1 MRANDRKFG
10 QKQSFPFPL
19 WNGLLEHRKR
29 LGSAIWEFLWCLD
42 KITTEKDGIGFV
54 WHGAPVKA
62 RQVAADLQEEERL
75 VRCNLQKLQRQ
86 GYLRLRRTPYGQ
98 VIEVPNS
105 FKFGIWGEQKRTDN
119 LAQSRLPQK
128 VLSLGRDLPKK
139 GSPDLPKKVHTKKTM
154 QTTPCKKNPF
164 YQKEG
169 FSEFWKEYPRNEDKL
184 EAATAWAKIDRE
196 EHPQV
201 MAGLKR
207 WKRSRQWQEEGGR
220 FILYAVR
227 FLKRER
233 WKEIPMDLQPA
244 KSLAQQFEE
253 REQRRAG
260 IEAN

>member
-1 MRANDRKFG
+1 VNEHHRRFG
-10 QKQSFPFPL
+10 QKESFPFPL

-42 KITTEKDGIGFV
+42 KITAEKDGIGFV

-75 VRCNLQKLQRQ
+75 ARCNLQKLQRQ
-86 GYLRLRRTPYGQ
+86 GYVQLRRTPYGQ

-119 LAQSRLPQK
+119 SGQSRVTQK

-139 GSPDLPKKVHTKKTM
+139 VSPDLPKNVHTKKTM
-154 QTTPCKKNPF
+154 QERPCKKKNPL
-164 YQKEG
+164 YEKEG
-169 FSEFWKEYPRNEDKL
+169 FSEFWKEYPRTDAKQR
-184 EAATAWAKIDRE
+184 AAKAWAKIDLE

-207 WKRSRQWQEEGGR
+207 WKRSKKWQKDGGEY
-220 FILYAVR
+220 ILYAVR
-227 FLKRER
+227 FLNEER
-233 WKEIPMDLQPA
+233 WKEIPMELQA
-244 KSLAQQFEE
+244 TEAGQGQE
-253 REQRRAG
+253 REMVRARTP
-260 IEAN
+260 A